1 MKNILKFEFH
11 KLFRQ
16 KSFYICSVIMII
28 FSILGIL
35 ITKSLVENNPEQFT
49 GTLSGLNS
57 ILTAITSAN
66 FVMISGI
73 FIAIFVC
80 TDYDNQTI
88 KNIYSRGFSKTKVYV
103 SKLIVCLCSV
113 IIMFAITLGVSYI
126 YGASTFGNELGNGN
140 YLALI
145 LGQIPLV
152 IAYSTFVFAISS
164 IFRKVGTSIALAIL
178 GPSLINTVLNLLD
191 SMLKSDKFKLSSYWL
206 DSFTTDLTALTTSTT
221 RIIVCVVC
229 SIIYAVSFVV
239 LGLYLSKKHEN

>member
-126 YGASTFGNELGNGN
+126 FGNSAFGNNATSGN
-140 YLALI
+140 YVGLL
-145 LGQIPLV
+145 LGQIVLV
-152 IAYSTFVFAISS
+152 LAYSTFVFAISS

-178 GPSLINTVLNLLD
+178 GPSLINTVLSLLD
-191 SMLKSDKFKLSSYWL
+191 SMLKTDKFKLSSYWL

-221 RIIVCVVC
+221 RLIIC
-229 SIIYAVSFVV
+229 AVICAVYTVIFISV
-239 LGLYLSKKHEN
+239 GLYFSKKQEN